1 MAKRTLI
8 KNEEQ
13 AHSLVKHYLGHDFAW
28 DFETT
33 GLSYQ
38 HDRPLGLAL
47 TFDDERSYYICLEH
61 SIEGEWEGEGRRPS
75 EVYITVDRFRDI
87 VAPLFN
93 QRAPLMVAH
102 NAKFDLHF
110 MEKVGVEV
118 LGRLADTM
126 LAAKLIDENR
136 SVGLKELAWLVGM
149 DLSPY
154 LELEHYQGFK
164 KEEYLGVPL
173 PIASS
178 YAMLD
183 TEATFALWKLFSVQM
198 VEEGVDDV
206 YQRVWIPMLLV
217 LQQMEAKGIALD
229 LEQVRRVREEY
240 VQRASEAEWRIWQEG
255 MEMVLQRY
263 ASPDSPSYYL
273 RMATEDEMANV
284 EVDEEGKEYIEVR
297 GVRLPVILPT
307 PRSKPR
313 VPTFNASSSSQL
325 NELLYEHKGL
335 SPPEGWKLNKTAN
348 GGYSSDK
355 NTLKIMDMALEDE
368 SPPILKDILELRKA
382 EKFVGTYLDRFLSNS
397 DPNDSDCIH
406 TSFNQT
412 VADTGR
418 LSSSQP
424 NVQNIPSRNEEGKQ
438 ARAMFVARPGM
449 SLVVCDYQAMEMRLA
464 GHFAQDTTIMKAFAD
479 GMDLHVVMAAQ
490 NMGMPYEE
498 VKALVD
504 AEDFH
509 TKQQRMI
516 AKTQNFCVPLESLC
530 LTRTGWK
537 RYDEIEVGVDET
549 VGYNPITGV
558 SEWTRI
564 TNVNIFDDAELVKL
578 SHQNWEIITT
588 PNHRWWG
595 DIRKRPY
602 LGMQKYGKSFYEEG
616 FIESQ
621 HVSWEQAL
629 HLAKPF
635 RGGEGTSRASPQ
647 EAAIVAWLWTDG
659 HIRRSPF
666 VGAPSQGKYGHKCNF
681 QGTIFQKKKKH
692 FSYIEDF
699 VLSGVPHT
707 VQTRADGHRIWCL
720 DPQFL
725 RDLWGKLKLDEIT
738 PEQFVLS
745 LSDDARAAFL
755 ESVERADGHGGG
767 GRFVAQL
774 TGIPEAIRLLA
785 YFEGCR
791 PIKTT
796 DDRKIRFGKARVTG
810 QRLSKTKMPTT
821 AQVWCPTTEL
831 GTWTMKQ
838 GREICLTGN
847 SLLYGMSP
855 QKFRTYLRAEAG
867 LNVEMDEAKRLVRAF
882 DELYAGT
889 TAWKEKVRR
898 WVHKHGYVKTI
909 YGRKRR
915 LPEIWSNDRYEVMR
929 AERQAVN
936 AIIQGSCAD
945 IILEAIPAI
954 QQALRP
960 LGAYVLLQ
968 VHDEVVVETPTQH
981 VDTTCRIVEHMMT
994 TFVNPLLRVPLLAS
1008 ASSGKTWAEAK

>member
-1 MAKRTLI
+1 MANRTLI

-110 MEKVGVEV
+110 MEQVGIEV

-173 PIASS
+173 PIASN

-183 TEATFALWKLFSVQM
+183 TEATLALWQLFSVQM

-206 YQRVWIPMLLV
+206 YQRVWIPMLIV

-229 LEQVRRVREEY
+229 LEQVRNVREEY

-255 MEMVLQRY
+255 MDMVLQRY

-273 RMATEDEMANV
+273 RMATEDELATV
-284 EVDEEGKEYIEVR
+284 EVDEEGKEYIEER
-297 GVRLPVILPT
+297 GVRLPIILPT

-335 SPPEGWKLNKTAN
+335 RPPEGWKLNKTAN

-368 SPPILKDILELRKA
+368 SPPILKDVLELRKA
-382 EKFVGTYLDRFLSNS
+382 QKFVGTYLDNFLALA

-406 TSFNQT
+406 TTFNQT
-412 VADTGR
+412 TADTGR
-418 LSSSQP
+418 LSSSNP
-424 NVQNIPSRNEEGKQ
+424 VNLQNIPSRHAEGKQ
-438 ARAMFVARPGM
+438 ARAMFVARPNM
-449 SLVVCDYQAMEMRLA
+449 SLVVADLSQVEVRVGCHYS
-464 GHFAQDTTIMKAFAD
+464 QDPVMTEAFHNNRD
-479 GMDLHVVMAAQ
+479 MYVVMAAA
-490 NMGMPYEE
+490 NNNMPYDEL
-498 VKALVD
+498 KARVD
-504 AEDFH
+504 ADDDW
-509 TKQQRMI
+509 
-516 AKTQNFCVPLESLC
+516 AKTQRQIGKVQ
-530 LTRTGWK
+530 
-537 RYDEIEVGVDET
+537 V
-549 VGYNPITGV
+549 
-558 SEWTRI
+558 
-564 TNVNIFDDAELVKL
+564 
-578 SHQNWEIITT
+578 
-588 PNHRWWG
+588 
-595 DIRKRPY
+595 
-602 LGMQKYGKSFYEEG
+602 LGLQ
-616 FIESQ
+616 
-621 HVSWEQAL
+621 
-629 HLAKPF
+629 
-635 RGGEGTSRASPQ
+635 
-647 EAAIVAWLWTDG
+647 
-659 HIRRSPF
+659 
-666 VGAPSQGKYGHKCNF
+666 
-681 QGTIFQKKKKH
+681 
-692 FSYIEDF
+692 
-699 VLSGVPHT
+699 
-707 VQTRADGHRIWCL
+707 
-720 DPQFL
+720 
-725 RDLWGKLKLDEIT
+725 
-738 PEQFVLS
+738 
-745 LSDDARAAFL
+745 
-755 ESVERADGHGGG
+755 
-767 GRFVAQL
+767 
-774 TGIPEAIRLLA
+774 
-785 YFEGCR
+785 
-791 PIKTT
+791 
-796 DDRKIRFGKARVTG
+796 
-810 QRLSKTKMPTT
+810 
-821 AQVWCPTTEL
+821 
-831 GTWTMKQ
+831 
-838 GREICLTGN
+838 
-847 SLLYGMSP
+847 YGMAP
-855 QKFRTYLRAEAG
+855 PKFRTHLR
-867 LNVEMDEAKRLVRAF
+867 VETGIQVSHDEAKQLVASF
-882 DELYAGT
+882 DELYAGLHE
-889 TAWKEKVRR
+889 WKQKVNR

-945 IILEAIPAI
+945 ILLESIPAV

-960 LGAYVLLQ
+960 LGGYVLLQ
-968 VHDEVVVETPTQH
+968 IHDELVCEVPDEHAKVGC
-981 VDTTCRIVEHMMT
+981 VIVEQMMT
-994 TFVNPLLRVPLLAS
+994 TFANKYLRIPLACVAH
-1008 ASSGKTWAEAK
+1008 AGKTWAEAK